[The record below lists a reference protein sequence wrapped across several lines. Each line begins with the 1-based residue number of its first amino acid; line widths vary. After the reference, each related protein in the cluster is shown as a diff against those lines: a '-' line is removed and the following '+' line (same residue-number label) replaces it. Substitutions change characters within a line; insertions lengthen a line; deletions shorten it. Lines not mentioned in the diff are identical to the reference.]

1 MTTRER
7 RPSHGA
13 PSTGTASRQAA
24 AKPLDCPQSSWPRQ
38 WAQIRERRRAAREL
52 DRLLGTPS
60 RPNVAEVY
68 GLRGGDDG
76 FC

>member
-1 MTTRER
+1 MSDRANET
-7 RPSHGA
+7 A
-13 PSTGTASRQAA
+13 PVRTDAASGSLAA
-24 AKPLDCPQSSWPRQ
+24 TKQLDWGQSSWPRQ
-38 WAQIRERRRAAREL
+38 WALIRERRRAAREL

>member
-1 MTTRER
+1 MPPTNRAAPAT
-7 RPSHGA
+7 GA
-13 PSTGTASRQAA
+13 AQAFVA

-68 GLRGGDDG
+68 GLRGHRDL
-76 FC
+76 

>member
-1 MTTRER
+1 MPPTNRAAPAT
-7 RPSHGA
+7 GA
-13 PSTGTASRQAA
+13 ARLAA
-24 AKPLDCPQSSWPRQ
+24 TKPLDWGQSSWPRQ
-38 WAQIRERRRAAREL
+38 WALIRERRRAAREL

>member
-1 MTTRER
+1 M
-7 RPSHGA
+7 P
-13 PSTGTASRQAA
+13 PKQGTAPATDAAQSLAA
-24 AKPLDCPQSSWPRQ
+24 AKPRPQSSWPRQ

-52 DRLLGTPS
+52 DGLLGVPS